1 MFQYRFLLLL
11 PILLLCAT
19 LCFAAENNKTT
30 TPSAAMTANPR
41 FITDRHTGKVFYHA
55 SDDHGRYVVTSGAD
69 RTVRVWNLETSVLE
83 TTIPI
88 PRHYGGRDV
97 NAYDVAISPDGTTIA
112 VATSCMVSIDFSLN
126 HLIRLYDRATG
137 RCLQSL
143 RFHESFV
150 ESLRFSPDGALLFSR
165 DDSGR
170 VAVWQLKRNGDE
182 ITVKELFQI
191 KKSGIKFGAD
201 GERLPLPPASI
212 ADTTM
217 VPQKSGALLATL
229 DRQGTL
235 ELFDPALP
243 DKRRTM
249 KVAVGS
255 EIDASSRSI
264 VVAGPEGRVRLFD
277 LNMQEIFSSPPDMP
291 LIDRAS
297 LSSDGLY
304 LALREKSSKKT
315 MLIDTRDNQFL
326 ALPLPEQKEDS
337 FFTTTFT
344 SPTALFAQTP
354 EGVVSWDIERKS
366 ATKPIRYSLYPLQNL
381 EISGDFVQFSQK
393 RAGASNRYA
402 FNYKTLALAAP
413 DKLIEKSVSLKA
425 DIEPSY
431 LNITIEKCSGLRR
444 YCLKYGD
451 KAPMQIPGALFDKTT
466 DIKLSRDGMFVI
478 GTPNGYLSLEN
489 MDTMP
494 LDEEKAHSGSVTG
507 VAVFGNIVTTV
518 GTDNIIKVWDIAQ
531 LQECYKK
538 LHVRFLLLDPIRDSQ
553 ADKAGLKSGDF
564 LIAINGRHFRNSFE
578 VLEFLK
584 SPGKYTIELE
594 RNGKP
599 LTVTIEKKDAIL
611 GMYFKSEDFKIA
623 CPNSIKLMTSMFI
636 DDNGDWVA
644 WKQDNTIIGTEKGK
658 AYLKQGV

>member
-1 MFQYRFLLLL
+1 
-11 PILLLCAT
+11 
-19 LCFAAENNKTT
+19 
-30 TPSAAMTANPR
+30 
-41 FITDRHTGKVFYHA
+41 
-55 SDDHGRYVVTSGAD
+55 
-69 RTVRVWNLETSVLE
+69 
-83 TTIPI
+83 
-88 PRHYGGRDV
+88 
-97 NAYDVAISPDGTTIA
+97 
-112 VATSCMVSIDFSLN
+112 MVSIDFSLN

-137 RCLQSL
+137 RFLQAL

-150 ESLRFSPDGALLFSR
+150 KSLRFSPDGALLFSR
-165 DDSGR
+165 DDSGG
-170 VAVWQLKRNGDE
+170 VAVWQLKG
-182 ITVKELFQI
+182 ITAKELFQI
-191 KKSGIKFGAD
+191 KENGIKFGAD
-201 GERLPLPPASI
+201 GERLPHPPASI
-212 ADTTM
+212 ADTAM

-249 KVAVGS
+249 KIAVGS
-255 EIDASSRSI
+255 AIDASSRSI
-264 VVAGPEGRVRLFD
+264 AVAGPDGKVRLFD

-291 LIDRAS
+291 LIDRVS
-297 LSSDGLY
+297 LSSDGRY
-304 LALREKSSKKT
+304 LALREKSSKKA

-326 ALPLPEQKEDS
+326 AVPLPEQKEDS
-337 FFTTTFT
+337 FVTTTFT

-393 RAGASNRYA
+393 RAGASHRYA

-413 DKLIEKSVSLKA
+413 DKLIDKSVSLTA

-451 KAPMQIPGALFDKTT
+451 KAPMQIPGVLFDKTT

-531 LQECYKK
+531 LQECHKK
-538 LHVRFLLLDPIRDSQ
+538 LHVRFSLLDPMRDSQ
-553 ADKAGLKSGDF
+553 AEKAGLKSGDF
-564 LIAINGRHFRNSFE
+564 VVAINGRHFRNSFE

-599 LTVTIEKKDAIL
+599 LTVTIEKKGAIL

-623 CPNSIKLMTSMFI
+623 CHNSIKLMASMFI

-644 WKQDNTIIGTEKGK
+644 WKQDDTIIGTEKGK
-658 AYLKQGV
+658 AYLK